1 MKAMH
6 ASFVPAS
13 PTFVTGGKLKV
24 FQNLKTFQRFEDLNK
39 RDQIIVF
46 FFGFNNACLAT
57 AVATPVLGPGS
68 VRGEGKARKASAFM
82 FSKFWNRNIRKYKSA
97 KIQKETI
104 ITHQEISHNTA
115 PLTEVGW
122 IIIVYHPSI
131 QFCYFFSQIFGRFSV
146 KWRDIVE
153 IG

>member
-24 FQNLKTFQRFEDLNK
+24 FQNLTTFQRFQDLNK

-46 FFGFNNACLAT
+46 VFGFNNACLAT
-57 AVATPVLGPGS
+57 AVATPVLRPGS

-82 FSKFWNRNIRKYKSA
+82 FSKFIRYKYTQT
-97 KIQKETI
+97 QKCQ
-104 ITHQEISHNTA
+104 ITKE
-115 PLTEVGW
+115 
-122 IIIVYHPSI
+122 
-131 QFCYFFSQIFGRFSV
+131 
-146 KWRDIVE
+146 
-153 IG
+153 